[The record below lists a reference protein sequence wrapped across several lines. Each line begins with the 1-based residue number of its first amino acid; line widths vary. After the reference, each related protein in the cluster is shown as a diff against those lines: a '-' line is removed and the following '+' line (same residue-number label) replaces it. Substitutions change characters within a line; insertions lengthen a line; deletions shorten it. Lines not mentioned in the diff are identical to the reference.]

1 MKYLLYICFFLLIV
15 LIFSYINTITS
26 SQKENFTPNIR
37 GFYRPIIRR
46 TRLAA
51 EGFYNKASSHMNN
64 SSTSIDNFLKRIG
77 LV

>member
-26 SQKENFTPNIR
+26 QKETFTPNIR

-51 EGFYNKASSHMNN
+51 EGFYDKASSHMNN
-64 SSTSIDNFLKRIG
+64 SSTSIDVFLKRIG

>member
-15 LIFSYINTITS
+15 LFFSYINTKP
-26 SQKENFTPNIR
+26 KESFIPKIR

-51 EGFYNKASSHMNN
+51 EGFSDQIQNQIKDTNRNFNK
-64 SSTSIDNFLKRIG
+64 FLEKLG
-77 LV
+77 FN